1 MLKGMGSTARFG
13 AASVGAA
20 ALAVLI
26 GALLSAGCGPSRK
39 DLRGM
44 TADDIYRQAEALMQE
59 GRPGRA
65 IPLYERVDTRQS
77 AELKAQVH
85 LRLADAYFMRG
96 GILNLAEAQTRY
108 QSFLNFY
115 PLSDQA
121 AYAQYRFALCLKEQ
135 INSPERDQAPT
146 FKALDELRKV
156 EGLYPSSP
164 WVAEARLR
172 IEELQDHLSTDALLK
187 ARYYH
192 KRGAWPAAIAR
203 LKEILETH
211 PNFSGQDEVLYRLG
225 TALKSAGR
233 ESEGETYLEQ
243 LRTRFPDSEWRAKV
257 NDGEDAEKKAS

>member
-1 MLKGMGSTARFG
+1 
-13 AASVGAA
+13 
-20 ALAVLI
+20 
-26 GALLSAGCGPSRK
+26 
-39 DLRGM
+39 M
-44 TADDIYRQAEALMQE
+44 TADDIYRMAEELMQE
-59 GRPGRA
+59 GRPAKA

-77 AELKAQVH
+77 NELRAQVH

-146 FKALDELRKV
+146 YRALDELRKV

-172 IEELQDHLSTDALLK
+172 IEELQNHLSQDALLK
-187 ARYYH
+187 ARFYY
-192 KRGAWPAAIAR
+192 KKEAWGAAIPR
-203 LKEILETH
+203 LKEILQTH
-211 PNFSGQDEVLYRLG
+211 PSFTGQDEVLYRLG

-233 ESEGETYLEQ
+233 TSEGETYLER
-243 LRTRFPDSEWRAKV
+243 LRQEYPDSAWKTKPTE
-257 NDGEDAEKKAS
+257 AEESKPKES

>member
-1 MLKGMGSTARFG
+1 MLRSMSRVVGS
-13 AASVGAA
+13 
-20 ALAVLI
+20 AVLCS
-26 GALLSAGCGPSRK
+26 ALVAVGCGPSRK
-39 DLRGM
+39 ELRKM
-44 TADDIYRQAEALMQE
+44 SADDTYRMAEELMQE

-77 AELKAQVH
+77 NELKAQVH

-146 FKALDELRKV
+146 FKALEELRKV

-164 WVAEARLR
+164 WVAESRLR
-172 IEELQDHLSTDALLK
+172 IEELQDHLSMDALLK

-211 PNFSGQDEVLYRLG
+211 PSFSAQDEVLYRLG

-233 ESEGETYLEQ
+233 ESEGEAYLEQ
-243 LRTRFPDSEWRAKV
+243 LRTRFPDSAWRTKPTDVGEVAK
-257 NDGEDAEKKAS
+257 KTS